1 MKYVHEIQYLI
12 RNNRFEHY
20 YLYENVLNAY
30 YNELG
35 INAKW
40 KIGEPESWILGF
52 CSNNNYNIYGLNF
65 SKELLEEVN
74 NNMDFDVLPNNL
86 CFSGNKEIIDF
97 LFKKRPDLNYEIY
110 KERYF
115 YEITSKEFSPKVV
128 SSNIKIRKA
137 NTDDLEILAK
147 YNCLFFE
154 EEYDG
159 QNNKEFEQ
167 MKTDMETQINDGQYL
182 VAEINNSIAGFCSHF
197 ETKFDN
203 EMIGTVFVHKDYRS
217 QKIGFFLIQEMTK
230 LVLSKNKKCWLMT
243 DIESDESNKI
253 MEKIGYRKIY
263 EYTSGVMKKL

>member
-97 LFKKRPDLNYEIY
+97 LFKKRPDLIM
-110 KERYF
+110 RF
-115 YEITSKEFSPKVV
+115 
-128 SSNIKIRKA
+128 IRKG
-137 NTDDLEILAK
+137 I
-147 YNCLFFE
+147 F
-154 EEYDG
+154 
-159 QNNKEFEQ
+159 
-167 MKTDMETQINDGQYL
+167 MKLQ
-182 VAEINNSIAGFCSHF
+182 VKSFHPKS
-197 ETKFDN
+197 
-203 EMIGTVFVHKDYRS
+203 
-217 QKIGFFLIQEMTK
+217 
-230 LVLSKNKKCWLMT
+230 
-243 DIESDESNKI
+243 
-253 MEKIGYRKIY
+253 
-263 EYTSGVMKKL
+263 